1 MHRVK
6 FNDYAELLSDD
17 LNNNNAYLYNGLIT
31 TISDFIAANDCVS
44 GLEVTAQ
51 AVPDMTVYVKSGRIY
66 QNGYQGLLEAD
77 LTTSLTI
84 APASASQPRIDL
96 ICAKYEEVED
106 EPEIRNVLTD
116 VVSRNVSQVEVKTRI
131 ASSIAFQVVGG
142 TAAAEPTVPTTPEG
156 WVALAKVT
164 VPANASVIQQSNIVD
179 MRPKIINIYQ
189 HDHSGGA
196 NGAKLDYNNLNNLPN
211 LSDFTGATS
220 GVAGKRGMVPA
231 PGKNQQNALLGGDGL
246 WHGIATIEEI
256 DAGINDNKIISAKAL
271 KNARPLKTYTDWGQ
285 LNLNE
290 NNTLNDLISALPN
303 GSLFIN
309 FVLNLN
315 YQSMGL
321 PARGYLLVSKEN
333 GNYFVLLREHYS
345 SDGHLWF
352 YTTDNGG
359 TWKRIATANE
369 IHAIATSEQ
378 LQAGIDNTT
387 IVTPAGL
394 TVARPLKTYTNW
406 DQLGF
411 TVNDGIDIKDVCDAL
426 PADSMFVCIVW
437 DGDVDK
443 ITNLP
448 IKSKGKLFIY
458 KTGKESTLYFITQT
472 RKMYCG
478 WATTEFYDWINTL
491 PTGTIL
497 PFAGG
502 TIPNGF
508 LACNGA
514 SVSRTTYAELFSA
527 IGTTYGSGDGS
538 TTFNLPL
545 AEDNRFLEFAST
557 AGTKKNAGLPN
568 ITGGPRST
576 GIGGTVDSNIMWS
589 GALGTQVV
597 NQNTNSR
604 DGGSS
609 PYYGSIQ
616 TTIDASKSSSI
627 YGGSTT
633 VQPKSLTVRAIIKY

>member
-1 MHRVK
+1 MA
-6 FNDYAELLSDD
+6 NW
-17 LNNNNAYLYNGLIT
+17 NGLQLTNKGIALQAKVQAGTELEIT
-31 TISDFIAANDCVS
+31 KLKLGSGVVPSGTDIKTLTDLITPEQNLGIGGTEAVGDYCKVSATISNS
-44 GLEVTAQ
+44 GLEAGYYVRELGVFAQ
-51 AVPDMTVYVKSGRIY
+51 DPDEGEILYLYATDGAPDYLPAGGGSTVISQEFSVMIAVDDTDNIVVDI
-66 QNGYQGLLEAD
+66 D
-77 LTTSLTI
+77 
-84 APASASQPRIDL
+84 SA
-96 ICAKYEEVED
+96 
-106 EPEIRNVLTD
+106 
-116 VVSRNVSQVEVKTRI
+116 
-131 ASSIAFQVVGG
+131 
-142 TAAAEPTVPTTPEG
+142 
-156 WVALAKVT
+156 ALATMGYVQLQ
-164 VPANASVIQQSNIVD
+164 IQQ
-179 MRPKIINIYQ
+179 
-189 HDHSGGA
+189 HD
-196 NGAKLDYNNLNNLPN
+196 NNADAHEAAFNAHNAADDAHK
-211 LSDFTGATS
+211 DFTGATAEA
-220 GVAGKRGMVPA
+220 AGKRGMVPA

-333 GNYFVLLREHYS
+333 GNHFALLREHYS

-369 IHAIATSEQ
+369 IHEIATSEQ

-394 TVARPLKTYTNW
+394 TIARPLKTYTNW

-411 TVNDGIDIKDVCDAL
+411 TVNDGIDIKDVCDAM
-426 PADSMFVCIVW
+426 PTNSMFVGIVW
-437 DGDVDK
+437 DGDTDK

-458 KTGKESTLYFITQT
+458 KTGGESTLYYLTSSRQ
-472 RKMYCG
+472 MYCG
-478 WATTEFYDWINTL
+478 WSTTTFYEWVGIL

-514 SVSRTTYAELFSA
+514 AVSRTTYSALYSA

-568 ITGGPRST
+568 ITGGPLST
-576 GIGGTVDSNIMWS
+576 GVGGTANRDDQWV
-589 GALGTQVV
+589 GALATRIVDAPNHAQSGS
-597 NQNTNSR
+597 NS
-604 DGGSS
+604 
-609 PYYGSIQ
+609 YYGLTQ
-616 TTIDASKSSSI
+616 TSLDASKSSSI